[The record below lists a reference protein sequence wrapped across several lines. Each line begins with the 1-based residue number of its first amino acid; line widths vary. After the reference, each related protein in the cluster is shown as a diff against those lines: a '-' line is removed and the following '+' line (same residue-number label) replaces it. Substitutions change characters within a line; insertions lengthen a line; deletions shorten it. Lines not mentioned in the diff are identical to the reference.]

1 MALTA
6 GRKTAQVK
14 GEFMTLIVA
23 AATTIYAG
31 ALVAADATGKAVPAT
46 KAADLT
52 ALGCAEH
59 NASAGERVTVRRGV
73 FLWDNSGTDAV
84 TDALIGKLCYME
96 DDCTV
101 AATATGSSAAG
112 TVLGFEGDQVIVET
126 R

>member
-14 GEFMTLIVA
+14 GDFVTLVVA
-23 AATTIYAG
+23 ATKTIYAG
-31 ALVAADATGKAVPAT
+31 ALVAADSTGKAVPAT

-52 ALGCAEH
+52 AIGCAEH
-59 NASAGERVTVRRGV
+59 NAAAGERVTVRRGAL
-73 FLWDNSGTDAV
+73 LWANSSTDAV
-84 TDALIGKLCYME
+84 TAALIGKPCYMA

-112 TVLGFEGDQVIVET
+112 TVLGFEAELVIVET

>member
-6 GRKTAQVK
+6 GRKTAETNGKFVVL
-14 GEFMTLIVA
+14 TA
-23 AATTIYAG
+23 AAGVTIYAG
-31 ALVAADATGKAVPAT
+31 ALVAADATGKAIPAT
-46 KAADLT
+46 KAESIT
-52 ALGCAEH
+52 AIGCAEE
-59 NASAGERVTVRRGV
+59 NAAAGERVTVRRGA
-73 FLWDNSGTDAV
+73 FLWDNSSTDAV
-84 TDALIGKLCYME
+84 TAALLGKSCYME

>member
-14 GEFMTLIVA
+14 GDLVTLIVA

-31 ALVAADATGKAVPAT
+31 ALVAADSTGAAVPAT

-52 ALGCAEH
+52 AIGRAEH
-59 NASAGERVTVRRGV
+59 DAAAGERVTVRRGA
-73 FLWDNSGTDAV
+73 FLWDNSSTDAV
-84 TDALIGKLCYME
+84 TAALLGKLCYME

-101 AATATGSSAAG
+101 AATATGSSVAG